1 MFFILNDRKS
11 IIFKNNSTLFKLGIL
26 KSNGVFIPDERT
38 QDVEKTLGTCTN
50 DDIIRRTDRIP
61 FVDDIITYRFA
72 KLPFTLGFSIGQHSF
87 ILAKGALNISS
98 PQVKVKTVSVCIVGG
113 EIIDYLGCCIVDIF

>member
-26 KSNGVFIPDERT
+26 KSNGVFIPDKRT

-50 DDIIRRTDRIP
+50 DDIIRRADRIP
-61 FVDDIITYRFA
+61 LLMT
-72 KLPFTLGFSIGQHSF
+72 
-87 ILAKGALNISS
+87 
-98 PQVKVKTVSVCIVGG
+98 
-113 EIIDYLGCCIVDIF
+113 